1 MFQFVT
7 SDRFTKAL
15 DKFDP
20 TIDKKTR
27 KCLRLL
33 QINPRH
39 NSLATHK
46 VQNVRGAYGGDVFEA
61 YVDIGFRLTWEYAG
75 TDKHGNRLIYLRN
88 IGKHDVCLS
97 EP

>member
-15 DKFDP
+15 DKLDQAM
-20 TIDKKTR
+20 DKKAR
-27 KCLRLL
+27 KCLQLL
-33 QINPRH
+33 QTNPRH
-39 NSLATHK
+39 NSLCTHK
-46 VQNVRGAYGGDVFEA
+46 VENAKSAYGSDVFEA
-61 YVDIGFRLTWEYAG
+61 YVDMDYRLTWEYAG
-75 TDKHGNRLIYLRN
+75 TDKRGNRLIYLRN